1 MKRLRVLH
9 IITRLDRGGSADNT
23 LLSAAGMDPERFDV
37 TIAVGPTVG
46 EPGPTEIEARDRGV
60 RFVHLDCL
68 VRAPNPWQDLRAL
81 VALRRLL
88 RSESW
93 DLVHTHTSKA
103 GILGRWIA
111 HRERVPAIV
120 HTPHGHVFY
129 GYYGSVVTSLFRN
142 LERLA
147 AGWCHRLV
155 ALTAADR
162 DEHLHFGVGVSSQW
176 VVVHSGVDFRPLDQ
190 ADTDRETVR
199 AGLGVSPQD
208 LLVLTLGRLAAV
220 KGQGDLISAFAEF
233 LPANPQACLVLVGDG
248 EERASLQALATQKGV
263 AGRTVF
269 AGWRQDVGDVLRAAD
284 IFALPS
290 HNEGMGKALVE
301 AMYLGCPVVT
311 TNVGGIPE
319 LVHDGEQGLLIPPR
333 RPSILADALQRL
345 ADDENLRRRLGQ
357 SARCRA
363 RDYGSDSMVQKL
375 TSLYEELVASAQA
388 RLDVIAN

>member
-1 MKRLRVLH
+1 MRRLRFLH
-9 IITRLDRGGSADNT
+9 IITRLDRGDSAENT
-23 LLSAAGMDPERFDV
+23 LLTAVGMDPERFDV
-37 TIAVGPTVG
+37 TIAVGPTEG

-68 VRAPNPWQDLRAL
+68 VRTPNPWIDLRAL
-81 VALRRLL
+81 VALRGLL
-88 RSESW
+88 REEPW

-111 HRERVPAIV
+111 HQERVPAIV
-120 HTPHGHVFY
+120 HTPPGHVFY
-129 GYYGSVVTSLFRN
+129 GYYGSVVTALFRT
-142 LERLA
+142 LEWLA

-155 ALTAADR
+155 VLTAADR
-162 DEHLHFGVGVSSQW
+162 DEHLHFGVEDASQW

-199 AGLGVSPQD
+199 AGLGVAPKD

-220 KGQGDLISAFAEF
+220 KGQGDLIRAFAEF
-233 LPANPQACLVLVGDG
+233 LPAHPKAWLVL
-248 EERASLQALATQKGV
+248 
-263 AGRTVF
+263 
-269 AGWRQDVGDVLRAAD
+269 VGDVLRAAD

-319 LVHDGEQGLLIPPR
+319 LVRDGEQGLLIPPR
-333 RPSILADALQRL
+333 SPSILADALQRL

-357 SARCRA
+357 SARRRA
-363 RDYGSDSMVQKL
+363 CDYGSASMVEKL
-375 TSLYEELVASAQA
+375 TSLYEELVPSAQA
-388 RLDVIAN
+388 RLDIVAN